1 MKRWRAFFFRWRGA
15 IIAPL
20 AAFLVIQ
27 GRPTLESFLA
37 GLLLTLLGEGLRLWA
52 LGYTGQPTR
61 SQDLVAPELVTAGP
75 YSVVRNP
82 LYLGNVLNALGVT
95 LAAIGGHG
103 PHVGALLFFGSILSL
118 AAVYG
123 ACISVE
129 EDFLL
134 EKFGEEYRGYRARV
148 PTLVPRRLRLSPGHG
163 TFRFPSWRFEF
174 STVGWLV
181 LVWVYLAR
189 HIVPGST

>member
-1 MKRWRAFFFRWRGA
+1 MKRWRSFFFRWRGA

-20 AAFLVIQ
+20 AAVLVILA
-27 GRPTLESFLA
+27 RPTLESFLA
-37 GLLLTLLGEGLRLWA
+37 GLVLTLVGEGLRLWA

-61 SQDLVAPELVTAGP
+61 SQELEAPELVTAGP

-95 LAAIGGHG
+95 IAAIGGHG
-103 PHVGALLFFGSILSL
+103 PQDGALLFLGSVLAL

-134 EKFGEEYRGYRARV
+134 ESFGEAYRAYQARV
-148 PTLVPRRLRLSPGHG
+148 PTLVPRRLKLSPGQG

-174 STVGWLV
+174 STFGWLV
-181 LVWVYLAR
+181 LVWVSMAR
-189 HIVPGST
+189 QVVSGS